1 MGYERI
7 KDILDEYSFT
17 DSADYVRVNEL
28 LYTEIGL
35 KTLRYSAY
43 AQHTVMLNYQH
54 TLTYGFRLGYWNLN
68 KQFLFS
74 PTAQYS
80 FKPDWEKQVI
90 FKLAAGIYRQ
100 PPFYRELRNRAG
112 ELNSSL
118 KAQSSV
124 HVIAGAERILKLWDR
139 DFLLTTE
146 AYYKSIWDAVAY
158 DVENVRIRYFGN
170 NDSKAY
176 AMGADI
182 RLSGEFIKGAESWFS
197 MGILNTRED
206 LGFDNQGY
214 VRRPTDQR
222 LTFGA
227 FFQDHIPR
235 NPTVRVYM
243 NLIFGTGL
251 PFSPPQTLQY
261 RSAFTAP
268 MYRRLDMGFSKI
280 ITIKDR
286 SKGLGKFT
294 ESLWLGAE
302 VLNVIGAQNTIS
314 YTWITDVQ
322 NRQYA
327 VPNTLS
333 ARFINLR
340 MIARFDRP

>member
-1 MGYERI
+1 
-7 KDILDEYSFT
+7 
-17 DSADYVRVNEL
+17 
-28 LYTEIGL
+28 
-35 KTLRYSAY
+35 
-43 AQHTVMLNYQH
+43 
-54 TLTYGFRLGYWNLN
+54 
-68 KQFLFS
+68 
-74 PTAQYS
+74 
-80 FKPDWEKQVI
+80 
-90 FKLAAGIYRQ
+90 
-100 PPFYRELRNRAG
+100 
-112 ELNSSL
+112 
-118 KAQSSV
+118 
-124 HVIAGAERILKLWDR
+124 
-139 DFLLTTE
+139 
-146 AYYKSIWDAVAY
+146 
-158 DVENVRIRYFGN
+158 
-170 NDSKAY
+170 
-176 AMGADI
+176 
-182 RLSGEFIKGAESWFS
+182 

-327 VPNTLS
+327 VPNALS